1 MTDTS
6 SETAPKTV
14 SNAVQY
20 QSKTPAMR
28 RYVTFYSIAMMG
40 ISLLWGSLLA
50 ILIPL
55 HVQTIEFAN
64 FFTGADASVDLQALT
79 TLQGEIAD
87 GSVTATP
94 EQERLLGLLTDFNA
108 ARATSLSFVTSAGVL
123 LAMLLSPIIGMLS
136 DRTRSRFGRRA
147 PWVASGG
154 IAGAALICFLP
165 SSPSIAVV
173 VVVWSVL
180 QIAIGVAQ
188 GPLTATV
195 ADRVPE
201 ERIGSVSAVTGL
213 AAYFGAIVGS
223 IVAGTL
229 FGIIGLGAYYPIAV
243 VLLLSTLAFVLFAR
257 DNSSREMVT
266 NKLRFG
272 AVVKSYGVALRDRD
286 YRWAWISKVVLYL
299 GYGISSI
306 FSLYMLQSYISPALS
321 ATEAAQTAPLL
332 QFAALPGTLIA
343 MYISGRWSDK
353 VGRRKPF
360 VIAAALIMA
369 VSFLVPFFS
378 PTLLALFI
386 QVIVTGIGY
395 GVFVV
400 VDQALFIDVL
410 PDREA
415 AGRDLG
421 LSALGQNLGNALGPI
436 VAGAVVAIFAGAYGP
451 VWPVGFVLVALSA
464 LAVLRIKGVR

>member
-1 MTDTS
+1 MTDAS
-6 SETAPKTV
+6 AETAPKTV

-20 QSKTPAMR
+20 QSKTPALR

-40 ISLLWGSLLA
+40 IALLWGSLLA

-64 FFTGADASVDLQALT
+64 FFTGADAGVDLQALT
-79 TLQGEIAD
+79 TLQAQVDAG
-87 GSVTATP
+87 TATATAD
-94 EQERLLGLLTDFNA
+94 QTRLLGLLSAFNA
-108 ARATSLSFVTSAGVL
+108 ARATSLSIVTSAGVL

-147 PWVASGG
+147 PWVAAGG

-165 SSPSIAVV
+165 VSPSIAVV
-173 VVVWSVL
+173 VVVWSLL
-180 QIAIGVAQ
+180 QVAVGVAQ

-201 ERIGSVSAVTGL
+201 ERIGGVSAITGL
-213 AAYFGAIVGS
+213 ASYFGAIVGS
-223 IVAGTL
+223 IIAGSL
-229 FGIIGLGAYYPIAV
+229 FAIIGLGAYYPIAI

-257 DNSSREMVT
+257 DNSSRGMVT
-266 NKLRFG
+266 KKLRFG
-272 AVVKSYGVALRDRD
+272 TVVKSYGIALKDRD
-286 YRWAWISKVVLYL
+286 YRWAWISKVILYL
-299 GYGISSI
+299 GYGISSVY
-306 FSLYMLQSYISPALS
+306 SLYMLQSYISPALS

-332 QFAALPGTLIA
+332 LFAALPGTLIA
-343 MYISGRWSDK
+343 MAVSGRWSDK
-353 VGRRKPF
+353 IRRRKPF
-360 VIAAALIMA
+360 VIAASLIMA
-369 VSFLVPFFS
+369 VSFLVPFFW
-378 PTLLALFI
+378 PTLTALFI

-410 PDREA
+410 PDKEA

-436 VAGAVVAIFAGAYGP
+436 IAGAVVAIFAGAYGP

-464 LAVLRIKGVR
+464 LAVMRVKGVR